1 MLIRTACWVPL
12 LAQTLCAQGL
22 PHGGRGNMKELS
34 SYLEIQKAKKV
45 KGPCF
50 SGFERWP
57 SISISENE
65 NTRRESFFP
74 PVSSKATAQ
83 RSNSKNDLISKY
95 PTLVCIHITFSKER
109 LPYHLPRQS
118 WSQGSLLCCESW
130 QKQVSLDV
138 PTIMKQSYPPGPSVN
153 PRVFY
158 AQIDGGL

>member
-65 NTRRESFFP
+65 NTRRESFSP
-74 PVSSKATAQ
+74 LYLPKQQPSA
-83 RSNSKNDLISKY
+83 LIPKM
-95 PTLVCIHITFSKER
+95 T
-109 LPYHLPRQS
+109 
-118 WSQGSLLCCESW
+118 WSQNILSLYVYILPFPRRGCLTICPGSLDPKVLYSA
-130 QKQVSLDV
+130 VSLDRNKCFGCPHYHEAV
-138 PTIMKQSYPPGPSVN
+138 LS
-153 PRVFY
+153 PRT
-158 AQIDGGL
+158 

>member
-57 SISISENE
+57 SISITENE
-65 NTRRESFFP
+65 NTRREAFFP
-74 PVSSKATAQ
+74 LYLLKHQPSA
-83 RSNSKNDLISKY
+83 LIPNITQSQN
-95 PTLVCIHITFSKER
+95 TLFLQASIFITFSKER
-109 LPYHLPRQS
+109 LPCHLPMQS
-118 WSQGSLLCCESW
+118 WSQAS
-130 QKQVSLDV
+130 DV
-138 PTIMKQSYPPGPSVN
+138 PTTMKQSYPSGPNVD
-153 PRVFY
+153 PRIF
-158 AQIDGGL
+158 